1 MNRLIVAMKE
11 TAKYWGVPVAVAF
24 VIEYIT
30 TKENQK

>member
-1 MNRLIVAMKE
+1 MNRFVVAFKE

-30 TKENQK
+30 HKENQQ